1 MTNDLGNK
9 RIMAKNI
16 QHYMDLNGK
25 TRNDVCQDLNIKYTT
40 LTDWL
45 KANTYPRIDKI
56 EQLAA
61 YFGVKKKDLVE
72 DPLYELAEQAYYH
85 DKFNSLSLDE
95 KKALLN
101 GEMTEGYYLDSQT
114 AKIAQEIVESKE
126 MAMLFRAAR
135 DASPEDLETTYQMLL
150 ALKRKERHDDDP
162 C

>member
-16 QHYMDLNGK
+16 QYYMDLNGK

-72 DPLYELAEQAYYH
+72 DPLYEIAEQKIYL
-85 DKFNSLSLDE
+85 DKFKELDTDQ
-95 KKALLN
+95 KRALLS

-114 AKIAQEIVESKE
+114 AKIAQEIVENKE
-126 MAMLFRAAR
+126 LALLFDAAR
-135 DASPEDLETTYQMLL
+135 DASPEDLQTTHQMLL
-150 ALKRKERHDDDP
+150 ALKRKERHEDDP